1 MEMFTK
7 VLNMKQWSM
16 DWDSSPTYDT
26 KVVYEDLVV
35 SSLP

>member
-1 MEMFTK
+1 
-7 VLNMKQWSM
+7 M